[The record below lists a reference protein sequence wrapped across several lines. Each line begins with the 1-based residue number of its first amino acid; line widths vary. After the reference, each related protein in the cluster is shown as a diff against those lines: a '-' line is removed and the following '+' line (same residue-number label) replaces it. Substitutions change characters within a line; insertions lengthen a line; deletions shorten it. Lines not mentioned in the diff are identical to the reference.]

1 MKLRLRVNNDMNW
14 VHFVYSNRF
23 HCYSASKQ
31 KLGSFFQQLEKIKNR
46 YKLHH
51 CLPLDPPA
59 LSIPTLLGIKI
70 LYQRTNEILV
80 KLGLIW
86 TKKKHQNKKIQNI
99 FIEWIFFLARA
110 SINNSLI
117 VLCLYSQGSSE
128 RNSENQLN
136 FFKIW
141 TCLWQR
147 GILHFTTFH
156 PRMDSKILPSTQIW
170 KWYSSSWVSLPF

>member
-1 MKLRLRVNNDMNW
+1 MCKQWYELISFRVFKSSSLLLCIETEAGFILSTVGKNKKSIQITSLSSTW
-14 VHFVYSNRF
+14 
-23 HCYSASKQ
+23 SASSLNSDSTGHKKYCTKGQTRKCDQISKIRLDLKQ
-31 KLGSFFQQLEKIKNR
+31 
-46 YKLHH
+46 
-51 CLPLDPPA
+51 
-59 LSIPTLLGIKI
+59 
-70 LYQRTNEILV
+70 
-80 KLGLIW
+80 
-86 TKKKHQNKKIQNI
+86 KKKHQNKKIQKI
-99 FIEWIFFLARA
+99 FIEWTFFIARA
-110 SINNSLI
+110 SIKNSLI
-117 VLCLYSQGSSE
+117 FLCLYSQGSSE

>member
-14 VHFVYSNRF
+14 FHFVYSNRF